1 MENWKIILCLK
12 EKPMT
17 GSSGTIGFLSA
28 LTITLIVL
36 KLLDIIAISWF
47 WVISRLLITSLLFL
61 SVSVIALI
69 IVAKVSK

>member
-1 MENWKIILCLK
+1 MNK
-12 EKPMT
+12 
-17 GSSGTIGFLSA
+17 SSGTIGFLSA

-47 WVISRLLITSLLFL
+47 WVISPLLITPLLFL